1 MSEPSASRRVI
12 VTNPAGLHAR
22 PADLLS
28 QLARRF
34 QAQVEIIKDGE
45 RVDAKSIIHLL
56 MLGAVEGTE
65 LTVEAHGLDAQAAVT
80 AVEEF
85 VRSNFGETDQAPE
98 SAPG

>member
-1 MSEPSASRRVI
+1 MI

-34 QAQVEIIKDGE
+34 QARVEIIKDGE

-65 LTVEAHGLDAQAAVT
+65 LTVEAHGIDAPAAVA

-85 VRSNFGETDQAPE
+85 VRNNFGETDQTPDA
-98 SAPG
+98 ALG

>member
-1 MSEPSASRRVI
+1 MSNSSATRRLI

-28 QLARRF
+28 RVAQSFSAR
-34 QAQVEIIKDGE
+34 VEIVKDGE

-65 LTVEAHGLDAQAAVT
+65 LVVEADGPDAEAAVE
-80 AVEEF
+80 AVEDLM
-85 VRSNFGETDQAPE
+85 RSNFGESADSAASPE
-98 SAPG
+98 